1 MTNLPM
7 FRTVG
12 APSLAVRER
21 ARHERVLA
29 PRPGVRQDDQ
39 AAGVVLHKVLQP
51 RRAALHQPR
60 RGPRLLSM
68 QQVHLRGQ
76 CSLASALCLLAPAFL
91 TQ

>member
-1 MTNLPM
+1 MAKSSY
-7 FRTVG
+7 VQDSG

-29 PRPGVRQDDQ
+29 PRPGVRQNDQ

-60 RGPRLLSM
+60 RAPGLLNT
-68 QQVHLRGQ
+68 QQVYLRG
-76 CSLASALCLLAPAFL
+76 SANCK
-91 TQ
+91 